1 MDNGT
6 RLSREPLNVPGVSEF
21 DPDLRRVAVHAD
33 SASVDLTLP
42 ATVPV
47 AELIPSIVDA
57 LGGVTPGTR
66 YHLARLG
73 AAPLPNSTT
82 LRQIGIRDGTALVL
96 SRQAPA
102 PPAIRYDDAADAV
115 SAALGSPTQSW
126 QPMTAALAAVCF
138 AATAALALLRAASG
152 AARHSDTAAATA
164 AATALAIVVM
174 TGVIPP
180 IRRNPI
186 AGLTLSLI
194 ATAAAAIAGLL
205 AVPGAPG
212 APNALLAA
220 MAAGA
225 TAALALRVT
234 RCSPV
239 VLGAVVC
246 CAATVAVAAALAST
260 LTAAPPHIVGSA
272 AALACLGLIEVAPR
286 ASIRLAGLAPGADQ
300 DDPLP
305 ESGLAAHA
313 QRADSVL
320 TILRAGLAVAAALGA
335 VIAALAAPRAVVLAA
350 VTGGVLVVHARI
362 DRRRGLVFAA
372 AGITTLATTLAMA
385 ALGPP
390 AQAPWVA
397 GLAAV
402 AAATAIYLGFV
413 APAVTVSPVTRRGVQ
428 ALGCIALTLVAPV
441 ACWTSGAFD
450 AVRGLNLL
458 RT

>member
-1 MDNGT
+1 
-6 RLSREPLNVPGVSEF
+6 VSEF

-47 AELIPSIVDA
+47 AELIPAIIDA
-57 LGGVTPGTR
+57 LGGATPGTR
-66 YHLARLG
+66 YQLARLG

-82 LRQIGIRDGTALVL
+82 LRQIAIRDGTALVL

-152 AARHSDTAAATA
+152 AARHSDTVAATA

-174 TGVIPP
+174 AGVIPP
-180 IRRNPI
+180 IRREPI

-246 CAATVAVAAALAST
+246 CAATVAVAALAST

-362 DRRRGLVFAA
+362 DRRRGLMFAA
-372 AGITTLATTLAMA
+372 TGITTLATTLAMA

-397 GLAAV
+397 GLAAA
-402 AAATAIYLGFV
+402 AAATATYLGFV
-413 APAVTVSPVTRRGVQ
+413 APAVTVSPVTRRGVH
-428 ALGCIALTLVAPV
+428 ALGCVALTLVAPV